1 MYHFYYLL
9 SGLNVINVTWYHIS
23 LIAVHIVILKPF
35 IKLKEKNTIATVI
48 SESKEENKVNWK
60 LTLTIF
66 CDNKHWKWLNWENNF
81 EFHRKYVIKVEAS
94 TKVEKKTYY
103 LPYPLQKI

>member
-1 MYHFYYLL
+1 MYHFDYVL
-9 SGLNVINVTWYHIS
+9 SELNVINVIWYHIS

-60 LTLTIF
+60 LTLTVF
-66 CDNKHWKWLNWENNF
+66 CENIGSESFDKEKNLIEKIILSF
-81 EFHRKYVIKVEAS
+81 IEKY
-94 TKVEKKTYY
+94 
-103 LPYPLQKI
+103 